1 MKQNNVEL
9 IDAPSKDDESLEKK
23 ISFQTKKGNRSSK
36 ALANLLNND
45 NSPFDINQI
54 KKRGNSRYYSK
65 KIMNRII
72 TEDTLVYDILFEQST
87 DENNI
92 RNYEKVSEEIKKIEQ
107 KNEVEKSRLKRK
119 ITLISHRLDGSYNK
133 NINKDKVKN
142 ENKLLEIEI
151 NLRSKT
157 LEMNELEKNKKI
169 NIIDLIQKL
178 KIHPEQRTIRDVLR
192 IKPFIENSNLAKS
205 FREEF
210 SDIKLVEKLIIFCS
224 IEMYYKRYKEGQII
238 YKIGE
243 TPSDFYSIIF
253 GKVNLMKAISE
264 EKNMSGLE
272 YFYYLMNLKKREEL
286 YLLHKTIEINSNN
299 YQINENHIDIINY
312 VYLYNY
318 LENIKNKEY
327 TNTTFTNLLELLQI
341 NPEELGIDISQI
353 NSTNYLM
360 SCAKLIKKKLSN
372 ISQQII
378 TKYSFLDDDL
388 IKKNVTIFK
397 DEIYQNL
404 KTNDYFGDDAI
415 KETHSLTAISDD
427 ITEVAALP
435 IKLYYSEIATLKLMA
450 LEKKIT
456 NLHTSHFFSNIKYYK
471 FREKYFKLFTHEKYY
486 KGDILFKEGENIKYI
501 YFIKEGSVQLYTSK
515 SINDIESLLTIL
527 IQKKETI
534 KLNTNNDSK
543 EDTDDNLNYS
553 KINSTYDD
561 LINFL
566 EIKQKH
572 KLLFLSNNE
581 EIGLVSDFLGSDYLT
596 SCVVV
601 SNEANIYKID
611 MKYINQMLNEE
622 IDCVEDYN
630 IRIQS
635 KLNLLIQRLFK
646 TNNIKLIMINE
657 KINLE
662 KNKEKNID
670 EKNKLLINSSK
681 IKGLVNYNQLNYIL
695 TEKPNIIQNQKN
707 NLRDIL
713 TLPKLSKSIKSPEK
727 YNKEISKDNTQNKN
741 SIFTRP
747 FFSLSKE
754 ENKNVKINKSLDK
767 SRNNI
772 FKLLNQNMRYNS
784 GNINKPSKIKL
795 YKNKPNGLNHKILEK
810 LFIPPLSN
818 NNTDATISQ
827 VKSKNNIRLNTLSH
841 DYNTRK
847 KNNLFNYKIHLETE
861 IDKSH
866 NHPYYEPIMLVK
878 KNKYK
883 IFETNSKN
891 KKIQNEN
898 LKLQNLRLKQ
908 IQNIHSLGK
917 NAEDIKEIDSLE
929 NFVL

>member
-169 NIIDLIQKL
+169 NIIELIQKL

-353 NSTNYLM
+353 NSTNY
-360 SCAKLIKKKLSN
+360 
-372 ISQQII
+372 
-378 TKYSFLDDDL
+378 
-388 IKKNVTIFK
+388 
-397 DEIYQNL
+397 
-404 KTNDYFGDDAI
+404 
-415 KETHSLTAISDD
+415 
-427 ITEVAALP
+427 
-435 IKLYYSEIATLKLMA
+435 
-450 LEKKIT
+450 
-456 NLHTSHFFSNIKYYK
+456 
-471 FREKYFKLFTHEKYY
+471 
-486 KGDILFKEGENIKYI
+486 
-501 YFIKEGSVQLYTSK
+501 
-515 SINDIESLLTIL
+515 
-527 IQKKETI
+527 
-534 KLNTNNDSK
+534 
-543 EDTDDNLNYS
+543 
-553 KINSTYDD
+553 
-561 LINFL
+561 
-566 EIKQKH
+566 
-572 KLLFLSNNE
+572 
-581 EIGLVSDFLGSDYLT
+581 
-596 SCVVV
+596 
-601 SNEANIYKID
+601 
-611 MKYINQMLNEE
+611 
-622 IDCVEDYN
+622 
-630 IRIQS
+630 
-635 KLNLLIQRLFK
+635 
-646 TNNIKLIMINE
+646 
-657 KINLE
+657 
-662 KNKEKNID
+662 
-670 EKNKLLINSSK
+670 
-681 IKGLVNYNQLNYIL
+681 
-695 TEKPNIIQNQKN
+695 
-707 NLRDIL
+707 
-713 TLPKLSKSIKSPEK
+713 
-727 YNKEISKDNTQNKN
+727 
-741 SIFTRP
+741 
-747 FFSLSKE
+747 
-754 ENKNVKINKSLDK
+754 
-767 SRNNI
+767 
-772 FKLLNQNMRYNS
+772 
-784 GNINKPSKIKL
+784 
-795 YKNKPNGLNHKILEK
+795 
-810 LFIPPLSN
+810 
-818 NNTDATISQ
+818 
-827 VKSKNNIRLNTLSH
+827 
-841 DYNTRK
+841 
-847 KNNLFNYKIHLETE
+847 
-861 IDKSH
+861 
-866 NHPYYEPIMLVK
+866 
-878 KNKYK
+878 
-883 IFETNSKN
+883 
-891 KKIQNEN
+891 
-898 LKLQNLRLKQ
+898 
-908 IQNIHSLGK
+908 
-917 NAEDIKEIDSLE
+917 
-929 NFVL
+929 